1 MRKQVNEIVKII
13 SENLPKKIKVL
24 EIGSLIVPGQEHLS
38 VRKYFPD
45 AEYIGVDMQKGNGVD
60 VVKDFIDWCNQC
72 ENEKHDGL
80 NYRYDHENEFD
91 LVLCLDML
99 EHAKD
104 PFNIINSAK
113 DCLKAN
119 GVLLVTSVFNFP
131 IHEYPNDYWRFT
143 PDCFNFLMGDNA
155 IVYKIGSELMPYAVV
170 GTLCPESKAF
180 HLSRNIYLYCEEETK
195 KELKHKAIVDWF
207 PPKFIKLYMKVKY
220 FFKNL

>member
-1 MRKQVNEIVKII
+1 MRKQINEIVKIVAE
-13 SENLPKKIKVL
+13 SLPKKIKVL
-24 EIGSLIVPGQEHLS
+24 EIGSLIVEGQEHLS
-38 VRKYFPD
+38 VRKLFPE

-72 ENEKHDGL
+72 DNEKHDGL
-80 NYRYDHENEFD
+80 NYRYKHENKFD

-113 DCLKAN
+113 DCLKPD

-143 PDCFNFLMGDNA
+143 PACFKMLLGYKSR
-155 IVYKIGSELMPYAVV
+155 VYKIGSELIPHTIIGIKYLENMY
-170 GTLCPESKAF
+170 L
-180 HLSRNIYLYCEEETK
+180 NINTEINKYCKEQTE
-195 KELKHKAIVDWF
+195 KELRWKNIVDYF
-207 PPKFIKLYMKVKY
+207 PPHFIRLYMKIKMKL
-220 FFKNL
+220 KNL